1 MADNSTE
8 VQARLDA
15 TARLLAE
22 SGDIEPAARR
32 ALTELVEEMRTALR
46 SGKVTAGDL
55 APLAER
61 TAALA
66 ESLHHGHEA
75 GVLEQVQEGFRE
87 AVVGAEV
94 RYPVA
99 AGLARGVL
107 DTLAGFG
114 I

>member
-1 MADNSTE
+1 
-8 VQARLDA
+8 
-15 TARLLAE
+15 
-22 SGDIEPAARR
+22 
-32 ALTELVEEMRTALR
+32 
-46 SGKVTAGDL
+46 
-55 APLAER
+55 
-61 TAALA
+61 
-66 ESLHHGHEA
+66 
-75 GVLEQVQEGFRE
+75 LEQVQEGFRE